1 MKTKVFKLAQ
11 RQTYANGHNIS
22 VGLTGDVGYISI
34 QDNNFYPNRDSR
46 AIRRDMLFNKMM
58 VPLMT
63 REQLKELHVAIGEVL
78 KHSK

>member
-1 MKTKVFKLAQ
+1 
-11 RQTYANGHNIS
+11 
-22 VGLTGDVGYISI
+22 
-34 QDNNFYPNRDSR
+34 
-46 AIRRDMLFNKMM
+46 LFNKMM